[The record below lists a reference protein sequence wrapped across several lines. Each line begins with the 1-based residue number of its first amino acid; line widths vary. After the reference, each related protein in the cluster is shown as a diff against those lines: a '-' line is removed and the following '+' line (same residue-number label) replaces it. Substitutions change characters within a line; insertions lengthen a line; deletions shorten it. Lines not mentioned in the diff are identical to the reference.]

1 MERKGTEGEHC
12 SRKER
17 KESMLFTKERTERKE
32 STLFTKM
39 KGEYVANEEPKGTER
54 KEARREGRKGRKE
67 GRILQ
72 VHELF
77 QFDDSGS
84 YKSIKLLAYA
94 SAVILLG
101 AFPAN
106 LGNGN
111 RGY

>member
-1 MERKGTEGEHC
+1 MRTKGTKGTNGTK
-12 SRKER
+12 RNGR
-17 KESMLFTKERTERKE
+17 RALFTKGTKGEYVVHERTNG
-32 STLFTKM
+32 M
-39 KGEYVANEEPKGTER
+39 KGEYVANEETKGTER
-54 KEARREGRKGRKE
+54 NRKEGSKEGRKE
-67 GRILQ
+67 GMILQ

-77 QFDDSGS
+77 QFDHSGS
-84 YKSIKLLAYA
+84 YKSIKSLAYA